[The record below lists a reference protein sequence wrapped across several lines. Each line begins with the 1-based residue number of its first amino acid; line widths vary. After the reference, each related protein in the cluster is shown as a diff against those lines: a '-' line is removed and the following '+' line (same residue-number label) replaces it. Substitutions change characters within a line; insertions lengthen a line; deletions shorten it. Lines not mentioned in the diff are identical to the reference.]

1 MKITDLLKR
10 CSIDLDGQ
18 VTSKEETIDHMVS
31 LMVKSGNISDEEM
44 YKSCVKKR
52 EEEGTTGIGEGIAI
66 PHAKTPV
73 VKEAGL
79 AAMVVKNG
87 VDYDSLDGLPVNLIF
102 LIAAPDTKDN
112 IHLEVLGR
120 LSMLLMDEVFR
131 ENLIHAESVEQFLA
145 YVDEAE
151 KEKFGEEDASEETNA
166 KEEQE
171 KEKHQSSEGRYQILA
186 VTACPTGIAHTYM
199 AAESLERTAK
209 ELGYTIK
216 VETAKSFWMIVQRP
230 FALEIRR
237 VSMGCAVRS
246 AVICIRREES
256 GAARNRSLS
265 GRGMITF

>member
-31 LMVKSGNISDEEM
+31 LMVESGNISDEEI

-120 LSMLLMDEVFR
+120 LSMLLMDEAFR
-131 ENLIHAESVEQFLA
+131 ENLIHAESVEQ
-145 YVDEAE
+145 VP
-151 KEKFGEEDASEETNA
+151 
-166 KEEQE
+166 
-171 KEKHQSSEGRYQILA
+171 R
-186 VTACPTGIAHTYM
+186 
-199 AAESLERTAK
+199 
-209 ELGYTIK
+209 
-216 VETAKSFWMIVQRP
+216 
-230 FALEIRR
+230 IRR
-237 VSMGCAVRS
+237 
-246 AVICIRREES
+246 
-256 GAARNRSLS
+256 
-265 GRGMITF
+265 

>member
-31 LMVKSGNISDEEM
+31 LMVKSGNISDEEI

-102 LIAAPDTKDN
+102 
-112 IHLEVLGR
+112 
-120 LSMLLMDEVFR
+120 
-131 ENLIHAESVEQFLA
+131 
-145 YVDEAE
+145 
-151 KEKFGEEDASEETNA
+151 
-166 KEEQE
+166 
-171 KEKHQSSEGRYQILA
+171 
-186 VTACPTGIAHTYM
+186 
-199 AAESLERTAK
+199 
-209 ELGYTIK
+209 
-216 VETAKSFWMIVQRP
+216 
-230 FALEIRR
+230 
-237 VSMGCAVRS
+237 
-246 AVICIRREES
+246 
-256 GAARNRSLS
+256 
-265 GRGMITF
+265 